1 MAHLVKRNSLIIK
14 RNSLIIKRNSLIKKL
29 ELDNECYILMV
40 KRNSLLPAVLE
51 IRFQTRAWTPRRE
64 CKTWPERVVTDH
76 SQPGKRLFVKTLDNM
91 R

>member
-1 MAHLVKRNSLIIK
+1 
-14 RNSLIIKRNSLIKKL
+14 
-29 ELDNECYILMV
+29 MV
-40 KRNSLLPAVLE
+40 KRNSLLPAVPE

-76 SQPGKRLFVKTLDNM
+76 FQPGKRLLVKTLDNM

>member
-1 MAHLVKRNSLIIK
+1 MAHLVK

-51 IRFQTRAWTPRRE
+51 IRFQTRA
-64 CKTWPERVVTDH
+64 
-76 SQPGKRLFVKTLDNM
+76 
-91 R
+91 

>member
-1 MAHLVKRNSLIIK
+1 MIK
-14 RNSLIIKRNSLIKKL
+14 CDGPFGKTLQLDNKTQQLDKKP
-29 ELDNECYILMV
+29 ELDNKRYILMV

-76 SQPGKRLFVKTLDNM
+76 FQPGKRLLVKTLDNM